1 MFLVIQIPRNLSI
14 KAERK
19 TDNHAEVHFRLR
31 NDLVIRKKR
40 RPKELF
46 FSKEE
51 LIQSKSFI
59 LKFPS
64 CDLDGKKSIDKGW
77 LTGQTEIH
85 FRLHHDPVNM
95 WKRRHKE
102 QTYSIR
108 CTPIDLRYKDVSL
121 KLSRN
126 VFDQFTVLANMVEQ
140 KNVLR

>member
-1 MFLVIQIPRNLSI
+1 M

-19 TDNHAEVHFRLR
+19 TDKHVEVHFRLH
-31 NDLVIRKKR
+31 NDPIMRKQHR
-40 RPKELF
+40 QKEQTFL
-46 FSKEE
+46 SREK
-51 LIQSKSFI
+51 LIECKIFI
-59 LKFPS
+59 LRFPS

-121 KLSRN
+121 KLLLN
-126 VFDQFTVLANMVEQ
+126 VFD
-140 KNVLR
+140 